1 MLISTVLQFHSNF
14 SRVLRE
20 LEMTVSATEVF
31 TEQLSTNASLMIRD
45 HCKVNVFKSFSAA
58 KKRNLQIITSKREIQ
73 GRDVDK
79 NRNKNI
85 NSSTYYFWILIINHV
100 LW

>member
-1 MLISTVLQFHSNF
+1 MLISTILQFHSNF

-20 LEMTVSATEVF
+20 FSATEVF

-58 KKRNLQIITSKREIQ
+58 KKRNLQITTSKREIQ

-79 NRNKNI
+79 NHNKNI
-85 NSSTYYFWILIINHV
+85 NSSTYYF
-100 LW
+100 

>member
-1 MLISTVLQFHSNF
+1 MLISTILQFHSNF

-20 LEMTVSATEVF
+20 LSATEVF

-45 HCKVNVFKSFSAA
+45 HCKVNVFESFSAA
-58 KKRNLQIITSKREIQ
+58 KKRNLQITTSKREIQ

-79 NRNKNI
+79 NHNKSI
-85 NSSTYYFWILIINHV
+85 NSSTYYF
-100 LW
+100 